1 MLRIQQ
7 NTRTAGENTQQKQ
20 YVPLKSVNVEATVR
34 SFAADVTIT
43 QVFRNDET
51 VPIEAV
57 YCFPMEEQA
66 AVYEFRALID
76 NREINAILKE
86 KKEAREEYYHSLQQG
101 HGAYLLEQ
109 DENSPDNF
117 TINVGALLP
126 ATDCKIIISYVS
138 ELDLVENG
146 TKIRVVIPTSIAPRY
161 SSSKSGIT
169 SPACTNAKV
178 DKVGIARIS
187 SLSHPIQIDFSPVDA
202 YVIEFSQRDTHLDRD
217 IILDIELAKGR
228 PSTILAIEQEAVMVS
243 FTPTEQDCRLAL
255 NKNDI
260 NNEFMFIVDCS
271 GSMDGESK
279 IECARQTLELF
290 LKSLPVGCQFNIIR
304 FGSEYKTLFND
315 TTAVFNEENAQ
326 KAQQLTKNMKADLGG
341 TELMKPFQWLEEH
354 SPVQGYARQI
364 FLLTDGE
371 ISNVNEVLH
380 LCRSISTSTRIFSFG
395 LGSSPSRSLVKGLAR
410 TTNGRFVFIPPNTI
424 SADAFV
430 TEQLRK
436 ALQPCITNIQ
446 VKWNLATAVTSVPI
460 NIPPV
465 YINDRIIVYALINDV
480 SITFDHETNVE
491 LYADQTCL
499 GRVQVDRILSVSNGR
514 TISRLAAKALILEL
528 QHSKIPSWVGQN
540 IAGSKQ
546 TRFQEQNQQQQIIE
560 IDNEKEKTKKH
571 IIELSLKHNILSP
584 HTAFV
589 GIEKRVNSTNVD
601 MVLREIPIQI
611 SADNQQLMPPQP
623 QIICSGAQ
631 IKAARYVIPPEMI
644 CQPRRRPTVIENAKS
659 MARSYEEF
667 NIRSRYLTPGKK
679 NSFFIVVF

>member
-1 MLRIQQ
+1 
-7 NTRTAGENTQQKQ
+7 
-20 YVPLKSVNVEATVR
+20 
-34 SFAADVTIT
+34 
-43 QVFRNDET
+43 
-51 VPIEAV
+51 
-57 YCFPMEEQA
+57 
-66 AVYEFRALID
+66 
-76 NREINAILKE
+76 
-86 KKEAREEYYHSLQQG
+86 
-101 HGAYLLEQ
+101 
-109 DENSPDNF
+109 
-117 TINVGALLP
+117 
-126 ATDCKIIISYVS
+126 
-138 ELDLVENG
+138 
-146 TKIRVVIPTSIAPRY
+146 
-161 SSSKSGIT
+161 
-169 SPACTNAKV
+169 V

-623 QIICSGAQ
+623 QIICSG
-631 IKAARYVIPPEMI
+631 KS
-644 CQPRRRPTVIENAKS
+644 EN
-659 MARSYEEF
+659 
-667 NIRSRYLTPGKK
+667 NIST
-679 NSFFIVVF
+679 FVFTAFRLISLSSQ